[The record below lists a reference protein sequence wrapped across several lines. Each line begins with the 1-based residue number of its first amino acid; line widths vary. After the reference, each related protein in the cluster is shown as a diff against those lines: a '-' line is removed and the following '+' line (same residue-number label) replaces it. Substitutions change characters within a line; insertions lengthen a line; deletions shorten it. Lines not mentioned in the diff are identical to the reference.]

1 MKMRKGG
8 PLFLSIHPSIC
19 SSTSPS
25 PPLFSTTSFSLSLSV
40 YLTDY
45 YIALGAPLAF
55 LTFFIAVARSMDI
68 LVDPVMG
75 NITDRTRTRWGR
87 RRIFTLSGCLFYGV
101 FFFLLFS
108 PPMAIIAGGRKAPP
122 GAPGTDIAPAKGS
135 HMPIVLWFGFFYWLF
150 YLMDSISNVPYE
162 ALGPELTDCESERSN
177 LFFIS
182 KLFNMVRM
190 GRESER
196 ERRDRNKEGRP
207 FSLIVIFQS
216 HSFPFLLSFS
226 SPRSACSWVPPCPLS
241 SRPPSA
247 GRARCPA

>member
-1 MKMRKGG
+1 
-8 PLFLSIHPSIC
+8 
-19 SSTSPS
+19 
-25 PPLFSTTSFSLSLSV
+25 
-40 YLTDY
+40 
-45 YIALGAPLAF
+45 
-55 LTFFIAVARSMDI
+55 MDI

-122 GAPGTDIAPAKGS
+122 GAPGTDVAPAKGS
-135 HMPIVLWFGFFYWLF
+135 NMPIVLWFGFFYWLF

-196 ERRDRNKEGRP
+196 ERRDRNKEGRLC
-207 FSLIVIFQS
+207 SLAS
-216 HSFPFLLSFS
+216 SFFNHTPLLSPLLLLS
-226 SPRSACSWVPPCPLS
+226 RSACSWVPPYPLS